1 MLSSK
6 DVLERTGISRA
17 TLNNYISAG
26 LVTRPEV
33 LPPGPQDGGAPRI
46 GYFPDDTIERIET
59 IQRLK
64 REGWSLGRIL
74 QFFGERPPA
83 EVPLAGI
90 PETPDSAESAE
101 GAAGA
106 AAGPIAAAA
115 ASPLLRSSTFPAAAD
130 SPQMMVVAVLA
141 VTLHDADTL
150 WVALSVH
157 DYFALTNE
165 VSGEVR
171 RIVATHGGQVMRVA
185 PHRFVCRFL
194 PRPQGHHL
202 WNTIEAAEA
211 VRDAVRE
218 VSGRWKLRRGWDLD
232 ILANAGLCE
241 GESWVSAPP
250 QEDVQI
256 VGETLDDA
264 QEMARCARR
273 GALLVT
279 RSLIGRL
286 PEDVRRRV
294 VYGVPAPDQHEGAP
308 ARLMSFTRLREFA
321 QPGGLSRRLAALPVT
336 EIVELRASA
345 DTAQRK
351 EAE

>member
-1 MLSSK
+1 MLTSK
-6 DVLERTGISRA
+6 DILERAGISRA

-26 LVTRPEV
+26 LVPRPEV

-74 QFFGERPPA
+74 QFFGERPPTEIPA
-83 EVPLAGI
+83 PEEASGPDAPPPSPAPSPLAL
-90 PETPDSAESAE
+90 P
-101 GAAGA
+101 
-106 AAGPIAAAA
+106 A
-115 ASPLLRSSTFPAAAD
+115 ASIQRQLPARGSD
-130 SPQMMVVAVLA
+130 PEVMVVAVLA

-157 DYFALTNE
+157 DYFAVTNE

-171 RIVATHGGQVMRVA
+171 RIVAGHGGEVMRVA

-194 PRPQGHHL
+194 PRAQDHHL
-202 WNTIEAAEA
+202 WSALEAAEA
-211 VRDAVRE
+211 VREAVRE
-218 VSGRWKLRRGWDLD
+218 VSGRWKLRRGWDLE

-279 RSLIGRL
+279 RSLVGRL
-286 PEDVRRRV
+286 PEDARRRV
-294 VYGVPAPDQHEGAP
+294 VHGVPAPGQADGAP

-321 QPGGLSRRLAALPVT
+321 QPGGLPRRMAALPVT

-345 DTAQRK
+345 DAALRR
-351 EAE
+351 ESE

>member
-1 MLSSK
+1 
-6 DVLERTGISRA
+6 
-17 TLNNYISAG
+17 
-26 LVTRPEV
+26 
-33 LPPGPQDGGAPRI
+33 
-46 GYFPDDTIERIET
+46 
-59 IQRLK
+59 
-64 REGWSLGRIL
+64 
-74 QFFGERPPA
+74 
-83 EVPLAGI
+83 
-90 PETPDSAESAE
+90 
-101 GAAGA
+101 
-106 AAGPIAAAA
+106 
-115 ASPLLRSSTFPAAAD
+115 
-130 SPQMMVVAVLA
+130 
-141 VTLHDADTL
+141 
-150 WVALSVH
+150 
-157 DYFALTNE
+157 
-165 VSGEVR
+165 
-171 RIVATHGGQVMRVA
+171 MRVA

-202 WNTIEAAEA
+202 WSTLEAAEA
-211 VRDAVRE
+211 VREAVRE

-286 PEDVRRRV
+286 PEDARRRV
-294 VYGVPAPDQHEGAP
+294 VYGVPGPDQHEGAP

-321 QPGGLSRRLAALPVT
+321 QPGGLPRRLAALPVT

-345 DTAQRK
+345 DPAQRK